1 MKKPK
6 ITVQVQ
12 LDDRGDHWAGW
23 IEGVGTYVYA
33 DTVEGLVPKVLDVVD
48 ALMVS
53 FDPETD
59 KYMYMLRQGLQF
71 QVAEDPP
78 LRLAVSR
85 ELVPA

>member
-1 MKKPK
+1 M
-6 ITVQVQ
+6 
-12 LDDRGDHWAGW
+12 
-23 IEGVGTYVYA
+23 
-33 DTVEGLVPKVLDVVD
+33 PKVLGVVD

-53 FDPETD
+53 FDSETD